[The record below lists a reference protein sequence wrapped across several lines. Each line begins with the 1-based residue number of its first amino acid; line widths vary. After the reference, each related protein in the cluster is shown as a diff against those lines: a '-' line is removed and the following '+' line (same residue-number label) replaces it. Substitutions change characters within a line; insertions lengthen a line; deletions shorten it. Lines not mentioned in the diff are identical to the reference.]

1 MSENNFTHSFLF
13 QNILN
18 FRQSVVIAKWYCHGV
33 EGLVENIAINMNIP
47 KVCYQYLKNTRNKHA
62 VYVCINLFI
71 IT

>member
-1 MSENNFTHSFLF
+1 MSENNFTYSFLF

-18 FRQSVVIAKWYCHGV
+18 FRQSVVIAKLFCHGV
-33 EGLVENIAINMNIP
+33 EGLVENICN